1 MASTR
6 NLNTKGDYDV
16 KKMESSNINNYMMY
30 SGFSTNKEA
39 AYFVRGANPSMYAG
53 QLCKNAIDVES
64 TLRGIRSTNLEGPS
78 FSAKPENITIG
89 ERQYF
94 KVNPTY
100 VPQPY
105 IHSTVERPL
114 YLN

>member
-6 NLNTKGDYDV
+6 NLNTKGDYAV
-16 KKMESSNINNYMMY
+16 KKKESSAIHNYMTY
-30 SGFSTNKEA
+30 SGFSTNDPS
-39 AYFVRGANPSMYAG
+39 YFTRGANPSIYAG

-78 FSAKPENITIG
+78 FSATPEVTPIG
-89 ERQYF
+89 EKQYF
-94 KVNPTY
+94 TVNPTY
-100 VPQPY
+100 IPQPY
-105 IHSTVERPL
+105 YHSTVERPL

>member
-6 NLNTKGDYDV
+6 NLNTKGDYAV
-16 KKMESSNINNYMMY
+16 KKMESTNINNYMLY
-30 SGFSTNKEA
+30 SGFSVNSET
-39 AYFVRGANPSMYAG
+39 AYFVRGANPAIYAG

-78 FSAKPENITIG
+78 FKATPDVVSIG
-89 ERQYF
+89 AREYF
-94 KVNPTY
+94 NVNPTY
-100 VPQPY
+100 IPQPY
-105 IHSTVERPL
+105 MHSTVERPM

>member
-6 NLNTKGDYDV
+6 NLNTKGDYEV
-16 KKMESSNINNYMMY
+16 KKMESMNLNKYMLY
-30 SGFSTNKEA
+30 SGFSTNTDPS
-39 AYFVRGANPSMYAG
+39 YFVRGANPSIYSG

-78 FSAKPENITIG
+78 FKATPEIVNIG
-89 ERQYF
+89 EREYF
-94 KVNPTY
+94 SVNPTY
-100 VPQPY
+100 IPRPY
-105 IHSTVERPL
+105 VHSTVDRPL